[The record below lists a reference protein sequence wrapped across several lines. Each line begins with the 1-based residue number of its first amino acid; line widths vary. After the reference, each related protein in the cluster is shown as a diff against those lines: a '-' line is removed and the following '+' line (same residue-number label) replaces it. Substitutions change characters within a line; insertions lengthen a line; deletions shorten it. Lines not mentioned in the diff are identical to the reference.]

1 MVFKPAQMRS
11 ARIKKKNKQTNN
23 QTIKQTRATSAL
35 NSYADIV
42 LQIHQGHLYEEK

>member
-1 MVFKPAQMRS
+1 MVFKPEQMRS
-11 ARIKKKNKQTNN
+11 ARIKKKNNNN
-23 QTIKQTRATSAL
+23 QTIIQTRAMSVL